1 MSLFVRNLVAIEFP
15 FGDVDAIINIF
26 FRCICMDTYIK
37 FIWKAIKAVFL
48 TLVLLWLL
56 VGVYALFTL

>member
-1 MSLFVRNLVAIEFP
+1 MNLFVLSLVAIEFP
-15 FGDVDAIINIF
+15 FGDVDVIIYIF

-56 VGVYALFTL
+56 VGVYALFTF